1 MSPFVKD
8 KHFYVSLFSI
18 ALPIAAQNMITF
30 TVGMADTVML
40 GMLGEVALSAA
51 SLAGQ
56 FFFILMIAGFGVA
69 SASTV
74 FASQYWGK
82 GDAASIKKIIT
93 IMLRIVLALSLMF
106 TLTAYF
112 FPERVMRVFTP
123 DAAVIAAGAEYLK
136 VVCLGY
142 IMFSVANTLLIIL
155 RAVHTVRISILVY
168 SVSLVVN
175 VFFNWVLIFGKLG
188 FPEMGVRGAAL
199 ATVFARIAEFVVVM
213 IYYAFF
219 EKKIQYKLADLFGS
233 VKGYIGA
240 FLKTGS
246 PVVLNELVWSLGAS
260 VLAII
265 IGNISTDF
273 VAANSIANVVWQ
285 FVSVFI
291 MGLGNA
297 TAVVIGNAVGSGE
310 HPKYVKQKANT
321 ITFIALAFGLLSCG
335 IMLLVRPFAIEFYQV
350 SQSTKDLAYQLLNS
364 YAIIVIF
371 QALTMQYI
379 VGILRGGGD
388 TKFAMLAD
396 TFFLWC
402 VSVPLGYLVGIKLG
416 WAPPAVY
423 LVLKSDEIMK
433 ALVCTWRIQCTHW
446 IKDVTVPA
454 PEPPEDAE
462 IL

>member
-1 MSPFVKD
+1 M
-8 KHFYVSLFSI
+8 LFSI

-30 TVGMADTVML
+30 MVGMADTVML

-56 FFFILMIAGFGVA
+56 FFFILMIGGFGVA

-93 IMLRIVLALSLMF
+93 IMLRIVIALSAIF
-106 TLTAYF
+106 TLAALF
-112 FPERVMRVFTP
+112 FPERVMRLFSP
-123 DAAVIAAGAEYLK
+123 DPAVIAAGAEYLR
-136 VVCLGY
+136 VVCFGY
-142 IMFSVANTLLIIL
+142 MLFSVANTLLIIL
-155 RAVHTVRISILVY
+155 RAVHTVKISILVY
-168 SVSLVVN
+168 TASLAVN

-199 ATVFARIAEFVVVM
+199 ATVFARITEFSVVL
-213 IYYAFF
+213 IYFAFF
-219 EKKIQYKLADLFGS
+219 EKKIHYGFSDLFGS
-233 VKGYIGA
+233 VKGYVGA
-240 FLKTGS
+240 FVKTGS
-246 PVVLNELVWSLGAS
+246 PVVINELIWAVGTS
-260 VLAII
+260 VLAMI

-310 HPKYVKQKANT
+310 RPKYVKQKANT
-321 ITFIALAFGLLSCG
+321 ITLIALGFGLLSAG
-335 IMLLVRPFAIEFYQV
+335 LILLVRPYAIGFYQV
-350 SQSTKDLAYQLLNS
+350 SQSTKDLAYELLSS
-364 YAIIVIF
+364 YAVIVVF

-388 TKFAMLAD
+388 TKFAMFAD
-396 TFFLWC
+396 TAFLWLF
-402 VSVPLGYLVGIKLG
+402 SVPLGYYVGLHLG

-423 LVLKSDEIMK
+423 LVLKSDEFLKVI
-433 ALVCTWRIQCTHW
+433 VCTWRIQRTHW

-462 IL
+462 PV